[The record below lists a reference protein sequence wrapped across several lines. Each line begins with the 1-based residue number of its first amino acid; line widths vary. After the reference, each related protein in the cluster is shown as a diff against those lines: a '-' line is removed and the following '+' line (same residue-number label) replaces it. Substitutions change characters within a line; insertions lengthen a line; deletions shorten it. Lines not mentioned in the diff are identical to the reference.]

1 MKIGISCYP
10 THGGSG
16 VVASE
21 LGIQLANAGHEIH
34 IISYAVPFRL
44 SEFHPNIQL
53 HEVEVGVYPLF
64 KFPPYALGL
73 ATKMAEVIMEH
84 KLDILHAHYAVP
96 HATSAYLARQI
107 IAPQPIKLITTLHG
121 TDITLTGAD
130 SSFHRVVKFSIEQSD
145 GVTAVSRYLRSRTL
159 REFNIQNDIEVI
171 HNFVDPERGQ
181 KPSTVCKKSKYAP
194 NGEFVLLHA
203 SNFRSVKRVPDV
215 VRIFAKIRD
224 SVPAKLMLVGEGPDK
239 LLVQQIVRELGLQN
253 DVFFL
258 GQVDFI
264 DDLLKC
270 ADLFLLP
277 SEQESFGLAA
287 LEAMNCNVPV
297 IASIT
302 GGIPEVVEHGK
313 TGYLFPVGEI
323 ALMAEAAVEL
333 LENPTQLLQFKSNA
347 RKRAAGQF
355 GIERIMP
362 QWLDFYERVMST

>member
-1 MKIGISCYP
+1 M
-10 THGGSG
+10 
-16 VVASE
+16 
-21 LGIQLANAGHEIH
+21 
-34 IISYAVPFRL
+34 
-44 SEFHPNIQL
+44 
-53 HEVEVGVYPLF
+53 
-64 KFPPYALGL
+64 
-73 ATKMAEVIMEH
+73 
-84 KLDILHAHYAVP
+84 
-96 HATSAYLARQI
+96 
-107 IAPQPIKLITTLHG
+107 
-121 TDITLTGAD
+121 
-130 SSFHRVVKFSIEQSD
+130 
-145 GVTAVSRYLRSRTL
+145 
-159 REFNIQNDIEVI
+159 I